1 MLQNKEDDSL
11 GWGGAP
17 SMLANGLGM
26 DGLGM
31 GGLGIGALDS
41 DWIPL

>member
-1 MLQNKEDDSL
+1 MHPCYKIRKMILLD
-11 GWGGAP
+11 GGAAP
-17 SMLANGLGM
+17 SMLANRLGM

-41 DWIPL
+41 